1 MGRLSGLFGV
11 ILVAA
16 TTALSGA
23 TTASAALPG
32 ALYTGPGPRPGPSI
46 LYQPPATSPQ
56 LTNAGVWEAP
66 PILISGSS
74 AYRQGEYLYQD
85 FLYDDHGADGTTR
98 DPSDPRSSGD
108 LFSAPNGTYTYPTG
122 PGYQGDAADLVEF
135 RVKPLPN
142 ETAFRVSLNTLL
154 DPSLAAF
161 TIAIA
166 APGTTNTAAA
176 YPHGAQSTGPAD
188 LFVTVHSTYADLV
201 AAGATS
207 ATPLPGAVA
216 IDMTRRQ
223 LEVRVPHTLWNPGGQ
238 TVRLSI
244 GAGVW
249 DKTTPD
255 SFAGKY
261 LIPGNS
267 ATATAPGG
275 IGLLGAPSA
284 FFNVGFRHGEP
295 GGQGLTDPQGNN
307 HRWWRDENQ
316 GQSLKTGDMST
327 FHDDVDFTKL
337 AAGTSDDMNSLPQG
351 VPLSGP
357 MDRILSSHFE
367 TEQGTDYSTLC
378 GGNDGCKGELRGRL
392 QPYAIYVPTEAPPAT
407 GYGMTLLLHSLS
419 ANYNQFLGSNN
430 MSQFGERGTSRSIV
444 VTPSGRG
451 PDGWYV
457 EYAAADTFEVWT
469 DAASRYPIDPAFTA
483 IAGYSMGG
491 YGTFRLGA
499 LYPDLFYKA
508 QPTVGPPGLGIWIPP
523 TDPTGG
529 GAASLT
535 FPMIPNFRNVPI
547 KMWAMHTDEL
557 VPFAGTEYQAHQGF
571 DADGLRYEFWGF
583 SPGDHLTLALNDQ
596 FQPAADWLGQG
607 VVDRNPAHVTYIAN
621 PKMAFPALGLEA
633 DHAYWVSGITLK
645 DAAGANPLGT
655 IDVRSEGFGVG
666 DPTPSGT
673 ILGGGVLTGGA
684 LAPLAYEEQSQ
695 TWGPAPATPV
705 ADRLDIYAGNV
716 MAVTIDVARARV
728 DCNVALNIT
737 SSSALT
743 VNLAGCAR
751 VVNYVPRQAGAT
763 ELPSTGAGW
772 PVWWL
777 ALAAVAAAGTALVA
791 GVGWRVRRD

>member
-1 MGRLSGLFGV
+1 MGRFAGTFGT

-16 TTALSGA
+16 IGALWGP
-23 TTASAALPG
+23 TTASAALPA

-56 LTNAGVWEAP
+56 LTNAGVWQAP
-66 PILISGSS
+66 PILVSGSS

-98 DPSDPRSSGD
+98 DPNDPRSSGD

-166 APGTTNTAAA
+166 APGTTNTAAV

-188 LFVTVHSTYADLV
+188 RFVTVHNTYADLV
-201 AAGATS
+201 TAGASS

-216 IDMTRRQ
+216 IDTTRRQ
-223 LEVRVPHTLWNPGGQ
+223 LEVRVPHTLWNPDGQ

-244 GAGVW
+244 GVGVW

-255 SFAGKY
+255 SYAGRY
-261 LIPGNS
+261 LVPGNS
-267 ATATAPGG
+267 ATATTPGG

-295 GGQGLTDPQGNN
+295 GGLGLPDPQGNN

-316 GQSLKTGDMST
+316 GQALKTGDMST
-327 FHDDVDFTKL
+327 FHDDVDFSTL
-337 AAGTSDDMNSLPQG
+337 AAGTSDDMNSQPQG

-378 GGNDGCKGELRGRL
+378 GGNDGCKGELRGHL
-392 QPYAIYVPTEAPPAT
+392 LPYAIYVPTEAPPAT
-407 GYGMTLLLHSLS
+407 GYGMTLLLHSLAS
-419 ANYNQFLGSNN
+419 NYNQFLGSKN

-457 EYAAADTFEVWT
+457 EYAAADTFEVWA
-469 DAASRYPIDPAFTA
+469 DAASHYPIDPAFTA

-508 QPTVGPPGLGIWIPP
+508 QPTVGPPGVGTWIPP
-523 TDPTGG
+523 TPPSGG

-547 KMWAMHTDEL
+547 KMWVMHTDEL
-557 VPFAGTEYQAHQGF
+557 VPFVGTEYQAHQGF
-571 DADGLRYEFWGF
+571 DADGLRYEFWAF
-583 SPGDHLTLALNDQ
+583 SPGDHLTLAINDQ
-596 FQPAADWLGQG
+596 YQPAADWLGQG
-607 VVDRNPAHVTYIAN
+607 AVDRNPAHVTYVSN

-633 DHAYWVSGITLK
+633 DHAYWVSGVTLQ
-645 DAAGANPLGT
+645 DASGPNPLGT
-655 IDVRSEGFGVG
+655 VDVRSEGFGVG
-666 DPTPSGT
+666 DPTPNGT

-684 LAPLAYEEQSQ
+684 VPALAYEEQSQ
-695 TWGPAPATPV
+695 TWGTAAATPV
-705 ADRLDIYAGNV
+705 ADGLDINAGNV
-716 MAVTIDVARARV
+716 SAVTIDVARARV

-737 SSSALT
+737 SASPLT
-743 VNLAGCAR
+743 VHLAGCSR
-751 VVNYVPRQAGAT
+751 VVNYVPPQAGAT
-763 ELPSTGAGW
+763 TLPTTGAGW
-772 PVWWL
+772 PIGALGL
-777 ALAAVAAAGTALVA
+777 ALIAAAGGALLA
-791 GVGWRVRRD
+791 SVGLRARRD